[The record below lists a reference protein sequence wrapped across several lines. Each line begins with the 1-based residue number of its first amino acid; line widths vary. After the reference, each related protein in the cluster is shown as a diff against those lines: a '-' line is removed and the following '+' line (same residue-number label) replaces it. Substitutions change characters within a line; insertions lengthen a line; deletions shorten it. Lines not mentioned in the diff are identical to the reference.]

1 VSLLALSKQRAA
13 HLMREQAS
21 EFVFA
26 RQRQIV
32 SSLGLYDVPAVKMR
46 QDELNGGNFN
56 KVFFG
61 GLAANW
67 RLVAGK
73 KDKAR
78 RYLRWAALNDRRAAE
93 AYNGDLKTLF
103 LQIAAQYR
111 NLAEQIADPEQ
122 WQAKHDGRPK

>member
-1 VSLLALSKQRAA
+1 VSCLRCRDSARTSCKSKLQN
-13 HLMREQAS
+13 S
-21 EFVFA
+21 F
-26 RQRQIV
+26 
-32 SSLGLYDVPAVKMR
+32 SLDNAGLYQAWPAPRPSR
-46 QDELNGGNFN
+46 QDAPRRIKWRQFQQSI
-56 KVFFG
+56 FG

-67 RLVAGK
+67 RAMAGK

-111 NLAEQIADPEQ
+111 DLAEQIADPEQ
-122 WQAKHDGRPK
+122 WQAKRDGRPK

>member
-1 VSLLALSKQRAA
+1 
-13 HLMREQAS
+13 
-21 EFVFA
+21 
-26 RQRQIV
+26 
-32 SSLGLYDVPAVKMR
+32 MR

-111 NLAEQIADPEQ
+111 DLAQQIAYPEQ
-122 WQAKHDGRPK
+122 WQAKRNGRPK

>member
-1 VSLLALSKQRAA
+1 METARAPHA
-13 HLMREQAS
+13 RAS
-21 EFVFA
+21 FRICF
-26 RQRQIV
+26 R
-32 SSLGLYDVPAVKMR
+32 STTPDCTKLGLYDVPAVKMR

-67 RLVAGK
+67 RQMAGK

-78 RYLRWAALNDRRAAE
+78 RYLRWAALNERRAAE

-111 NLAEQIADPEQ
+111 DLAEQIADPEQ
-122 WQAKHDGRPK
+122 WQAKRDGRPK

>member
-1 VSLLALSKQRAA
+1 
-13 HLMREQAS
+13 
-21 EFVFA
+21 
-26 RQRQIV
+26 
-32 SSLGLYDVPAVKMR
+32 MR

-67 RLVAGK
+67 RQ
-73 KDKAR
+73 DKAR

-111 NLAEQIADPEQ
+111 DLAEQIADPEQ
-122 WQAKHDGRPK
+122 WQAKRDGRPK

>member
-1 VSLLALSKQRAA
+1 MYDALAV
-13 HLMREQAS
+13 ET
-21 EFVFA
+21 
-26 RQRQIV
+26 
-32 SSLGLYDVPAVKMR
+32 R

-67 RLVAGK
+67 RPMAGK

-78 RYLRWAALNDRRAAE
+78 RYLRWAVLNERRAAE

-103 LQIAAQYR
+103 LEIAAQYR
-111 NLAEQIADPEQ
+111 DLAEQIAYPELGPDCPYTLFRIFILHRSHAQ
-122 WQAKHDGRPK
+122 MSKPTLGASASTSLQLLEARS